1 MKKDNILGIIIMA
14 FGLLLI
20 VSVFLPYANQFSV
33 TSSLWNVL
41 SSSRLIYMFL
51 GVFVIV
57 LYLFN
62 KKTELAYLATGY
74 GFFHSISIIIEKAG
88 FAGLSIGFYLIL
100 ISSIVIGVLTLL
112 YNEKKADALIGSL
125 EQDDVESS
133 NN

>member
-20 VSVFLPYANQFSV
+20 LSVFLPYANQFSV
-33 TSSLWNVL
+33 TSSLWNIM
-41 SSSRLIYMFL
+41 SSSRLIYIFL
-51 GVFVIV
+51 GAFVII

-74 GFFHSISIIIEKAG
+74 GFFHSISIIIEKGG
-88 FAGLSIGFYLIL
+88 FSGLSIGFYLIL
-100 ISSIVIGVLTLL
+100 ISSIAIGILTLL

-125 EQDDVESS
+125 EEETES
-133 NN
+133 NDN

>member
-1 MKKDNILGIIIMA
+1 MKKDNILGIIIMTL
-14 FGLLLI
+14 GLLLI

-33 TSSLWNVL
+33 TTSLWNIL
-41 SSSRLIYMFL
+41 SSSRLIYIFL

-74 GFFHSISIIIEKAG
+74 GFFSSISVIIEKGG
-88 FAGLSIGFYLIL
+88 FSGLSIGFYLIL

-125 EQDDVESS
+125 DDDVES
-133 NN
+133 NDN